1 MLLQVSHEVVDD
13 ILEMCDGFSGEM
25 GIPECGCNTA
35 MAEYLLDE
43 ANISASLQKMGCI
56 GVPQGMDGGVF
67 RNAALLQRGFEGL
80 LQAHGGDGTLFGRG
94 GKKPDA

>member
-1 MLLQVSHEVVDD
+1 
-13 ILEMCDGFSGEM
+13 
-25 GIPECGCNTA
+25 

-56 GVPQGMDGGVF
+56 GVPQRMDGGVF
-67 RNAALLQRGFEGL
+67 RNAALLQRGFKGL

-94 GKKPDA
+94 GKEPGA